1 MLMILIIGFTA
12 GPAVSLY
19 GSPTVSPVMA
29 AIWAS
34 EPLPPWFP
42 SSMYFFALSQAPP
55 PAVMEMATKRP
66 VTIVP
71 RSIAPTVTNLPEPE
85 PHDEP
90 EPAQDTGLPAALCD
104 DLRAVRT
111 ELVKSRLAE
120 NPAAALDLLVCH
132 LAGKL
137 LSAQQDRP
145 ALAIAAEASPR
156 YPVRQDRHA
165 EIEAVLTK
173 DAQWK
178 RRVQP
183 PAAYTAA
190 TSRGARLA
198 AIRAMDSQAKMKLLA
213 GLVAMTLTPQL
224 AFDDD
229 ATDVVEATIA
239 GLGIDF
245 ATRLRPTKGLFWT
258 QLTRERMLQI
268 ADKTLGS
275 EWVARHRGAKKAE
288 LAQRMADAFGP
299 GNDAPDIDAEART
312 RAQAWTMPGLKPFD
326 RSERTRVAAEQTPA
340 DDGPQ
345 TGAPP
350 RPDESAAEPKHELPS
365 FME

>member
-1 MLMILIIGFTA
+1 M
-12 GPAVSLY
+12 
-19 GSPTVSPVMA
+19 
-29 AIWAS
+29 
-34 EPLPPWFP
+34 
-42 SSMYFFALSQAPP
+42 
-55 PAVMEMATKRP
+55 
-66 VTIVP
+66 
-71 RSIAPTVTNLPEPE
+71 
-85 PHDEP
+85 
-90 EPAQDTGLPAALCD
+90 CD

-111 ELVKSRLAE
+111 ELVKSRLAD

-137 LSAQQDRP
+137 LSAQQERP

-178 RRVQP
+178 ERVQP
-183 PAAYTAA
+183 PAAYSAA
-190 TSRGARLA
+190 TTRAARLA

-245 ATRLRPTKGLFWT
+245 AASVRPTKGLFWS
-258 QLTRERMLQI
+258 QLTHERMLRI
-268 ADKTLGS
+268 ADETLGAK
-275 EWVARHRGAKKAE
+275 WVARHRTAKKSE

-299 GNDAPDIDAEART
+299 GKKSPDIEAEARA
-312 RAQAWTMPGLKPFD
+312 RAQAWAMPGLMPFG
-326 RSERTRVAAEQTPA
+326 RSEQTL
-340 DDGPQ
+340 
-345 TGAPP
+345 
-350 RPDESAAEPKHELPS
+350 EAAEPGVAEDGPRKAAPPETDEPAAEPEHELPS